1 MSRNLQTTLLFPLLC
16 LINIQIR
23 KRRARVALAQIDPIY
38 HSGVNS
44 FVSAFFASFHFPPF
58 AFQTAK
64 VQPTHRAN
72 AKSSLRAL
80 SANNHFVA
88 PRVPDH
94 LVPPRSLLKTCNN
107 SLDMY
112 AYLKRVRGCVNIR
125 CGIHT
130 TPYVRPHPLLHV
142 SERVW
147 KDRVQSW
154 A

>member
-1 MSRNLQTTLLFPLLC
+1 MKMNRLGVRGLPFTTFAKRKCIRFEDVLSRNLQTTLLFPLLC

-23 KRRARVALAQIDPIY
+23 KRRAHVALSQIDPIY

-64 VQPTHRAN
+64 VQPTHRAR

-107 SLDMY
+107 SLDI
-112 AYLKRVRGCVNIR
+112 CI
-125 CGIHT
+125 
-130 TPYVRPHPLLHV
+130 P
-142 SERVW
+142 
-147 KDRVQSW
+147 
-154 A
+154 